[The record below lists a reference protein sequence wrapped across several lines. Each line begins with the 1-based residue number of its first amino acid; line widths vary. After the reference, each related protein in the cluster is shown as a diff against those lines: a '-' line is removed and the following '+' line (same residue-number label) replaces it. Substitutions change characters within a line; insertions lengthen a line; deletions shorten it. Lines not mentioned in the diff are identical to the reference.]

1 MEDIED
7 DWESFLHN
15 EMDYST
21 NTYSN
26 NNDNNNMICKTR
38 HSDHANDI
46 NPTNPTN
53 LQNGLNNTTQ
63 ISVSD
68 PHTTSFNMNSIP
80 KCSDIYISTKTKICY
95 LNKSMID
102 IKNVFWEIP
111 VLQYH
116 IPQDGVIKKQTKF
129 SSTSK
134 LEVDYIEEQL
144 KKVKSYDEQI
154 IEHIDNPEG
163 RIKYKDQR
171 KISVGICKKDIISYR
186 SKKKRAF
193 FNCFVL
199 ILRVLSN
206 GLFRE
211 IHVKVFNTGKLEI
224 PGIQND
230 HILEQVLTLLVTVL
244 KPYVGE
250 DLMFRGDLTETVLI
264 NSNFNCGY
272 YIDRNKLHD
281 LLKFKYRINSNFD
294 ACSYPG
300 IQSKFY
306 YDNTI
311 MPDKQTG
318 QQPAHTDFHEV
329 SFMVFR
335 TGSVLVVGKC
345 EDNILFHIY
354 DFLKDILETQY
365 QYIRTP
371 TVDQELTSK
380 GNANRKQKPRKKII
394 LFNIEPEP
402 QPV

>member
-1 MEDIED
+1 MMEDIDD

-21 NTYSN
+21 NSGTMTDTIKPYTSL
-26 NNDNNNMICKTR
+26 DFTTPQ
-38 HSDHANDI
+38 S
-46 NPTNPTN
+46 
-53 LQNGLNNTTQ
+53 GLNSRNRDSSLNERNITA
-63 ISVSD
+63 
-68 PHTTSFNMNSIP
+68 FNMDSIP
-80 KCSDIYISTKTKICY
+80 KCSEIYISTKTKICY
-95 LNKSMID
+95 LNKNMID
-102 IKNVFWEIP
+102 IKNVFWQIP

-134 LEVDYIEEQL
+134 SDVEFIEEQL
-144 KKVKSYDEQI
+144 KKLKSYDEQI

-163 RIKYKDQR
+163 RIKFKDQR

-199 ILRVLSN
+199 ILRILN
-206 GLFRE
+206 DGLFKE

-230 HILEQVLTLLVTVL
+230 DMLEHVLTLLVSVL
-244 KPYVGE
+244 KPYVGD
-250 DLMFRGDLTETVLI
+250 DLTFRGDLTETVLI

-318 QQPAHTDFHEV
+318 QQPVHTDFHEI

-345 EDNILFHIY
+345 EDNILYHIY
-354 DFLKDILETQY
+354 DFLKDVLETQY
-365 QYIRTP
+365 QLIHSP
-371 TVDQELTSK
+371 NVDIDINSK
-380 GNANRKQKPRKKII
+380 TNTNRKQKLRKKMII
-394 LFNIEPEP
+394 FNSDP
-402 QPV
+402 QYA